1 MNQTFSLK
9 KLRTDL
15 KSLLPIYA
23 PVAEQSRSDEPKA
36 LSDLFVSDNAA
47 LIRPTWVR
55 IPKHCGFT
63 LLEVLVALAIF
74 AIMSLINYRGVNMVI
89 DTRTAVVNETA
100 YWRELTLA
108 FERMESDLSQ
118 IAPRPWIDAS
128 GKIQPPLRSVSSVD
142 ASQGLEFI
150 RFDADRAPLHG
161 IYQCQQKRLVLKL
174 FPKPDVAANDQAV
187 SHELLKNLSRCE
199 IDFLDEKNQWRPQ
212 WNEAASR
219 PRAIRI
225 RLAVEQHLG
234 EYERVFLIP

>member
-1 MNQTFSLK
+1 MSRDSNALFPAFPLPQNQST
-9 KLRTDL
+9 LR
-15 KSLLPIYA
+15 
-23 PVAEQSRSDEPKA
+23 
-36 LSDLFVSDNAA
+36 
-47 LIRPTWVR
+47 
-55 IPKHCGFT
+55 GFT

-74 AIMSLINYRGVNMVI
+74 AIMSLITYRGVNMVI
-89 DTRTAVVNETA
+89 DTRTAVVSETA

-118 IAPRPWIDAS
+118 IAPRPWTDAS
-128 GKIQPPLRSVSSVD
+128 GKIQPPLRSVSSADVV
-142 ASQGLEFI
+142 GLEFI

-161 IYQCQQKRLVLKL
+161 IYQCQQQSLILKL
-174 FPKPDVAANDQAV
+174 FPKPDLAATELAI

-199 IDFLDEKNQWRPQ
+199 IDFLDDKNQWRPQ

-225 RLAVEQHLG
+225 RLAVDQHLG

>member
-1 MNQTFSLK
+1 MSRDLNVLFSEKYRTQNQS
-9 KLRTDL
+9 
-15 KSLLPIYA
+15 
-23 PVAEQSRSDEPKA
+23 
-36 LSDLFVSDNAA
+36 
-47 LIRPTWVR
+47 
-55 IPKHCGFT
+55 KHCGFT

-74 AIMSLINYRGVNMVI
+74 AIMSLITYRGVNMVI
-89 DTRTAVVNETA
+89 DTRTAVVSETA

-118 IAPRPWIDAS
+118 LVPRPWTDAS
-128 GKIQPPLRSVSSVD
+128 GKIQPPLRSVSNPD
-142 ASQGLEFI
+142 ASVGLEFI

-161 IYQCQQKRLVLKL
+161 IYQCRQRSLILKL
-174 FPKPDVAANDQAV
+174 FPKPDIAAGELAI

-199 IDFLDEKNQWRPQ
+199 IDFLDSKNQWRPQ

-225 RLAVEQHLG
+225 RLAVDQHLG